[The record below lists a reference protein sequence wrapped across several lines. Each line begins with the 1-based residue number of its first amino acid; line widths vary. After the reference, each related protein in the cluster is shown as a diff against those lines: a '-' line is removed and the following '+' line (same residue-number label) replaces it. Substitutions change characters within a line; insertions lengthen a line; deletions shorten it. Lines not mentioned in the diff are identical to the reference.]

1 MDRLTLPS
9 PREPQRAAHALL
21 EDRHRTDG
29 HLTVLRWRGSYWAWV
44 GTRWTEI
51 EDQAMRK
58 AVYDFTQEA
67 VYIDSKGDEQPWA
80 PTTRKVTDV
89 LDALAAATH
98 LPATVHAPAWLSRP
112 DGAPPARELVAC
124 QNGLLHVGT
133 RGLAAHDPR
142 LLNLSAVPFAYDAD
156 APQPA
161 RWFTFLGQLWPD
173 DPESISAL
181 QEFLGYIISGRTDL
195 QKILLMVGPTRA
207 GKGVIARVVKH
218 LVGEGNYA
226 GPTLASLGTNFGLSP
241 LIGTPLGI
249 ISDARLGGANTSQ
262 VVERLLS
269 ISGEDTLDIDRKYRD
284 PWTGTLPTRFVIV
297 SNELPRFGDASG
309 AIAGRFVVLALR
321 NSFLGREDPALTS
334 SLIPELPGILNWA
347 LDGLARLQ
355 ERGHFS
361 EPSTSRDATLAL
373 QDLVSPVAAFVRD
386 CCTAEPGA
394 DAPVKEVYGEWV
406 RWAETNGHR
415 STSAQTFGRD
425 LRAVV
430 PGLQV
435 VQPRDGE
442 RRTRWYQGLRLGTDN
457 GEDRVP
463 PRATST
469 QSDATPTQSGVARSG
484 TRDSPLSAGT
494 SEAESD
500 EDRSLRLK
508 LTDDEGAASYDDH
521 IGGPR
526 R

>member
-1 MDRLTLPS
+1 MARHLPS

-21 EDRHRTDG
+21 DDQYRVEG
-29 HLTVLRWRGSYWAWV
+29 QSTVRRWRGAYWTWV
-44 GTRWTEI
+44 RTRWTEI

-58 AVYDFTQEA
+58 AVYDFTEDA
-67 VYIDSKGDEQPWA
+67 VYIDPKGDEQPWA
-80 PTTRKVTDV
+80 PTTRKVSDV

-98 LPATVHAPAWLSRP
+98 LPSTFHAPAWLSRP

-133 RGLAAHDPR
+133 RRLADHDPR
-142 LLNLSAVPFAYDAD
+142 LLNLSAVPFAYDAA
-156 APQPA
+156 APPPA
-161 RWFTFLGQLWPD
+161 RWLTFLDELWPD
-173 DPESISAL
+173 DPESVSAL
-181 QEFLGYIISGRTDL
+181 QEFLGYVISGRTDL

-241 LIGTPLGI
+241 LIGKPLAI

-284 PWTGTLPTRFVIV
+284 PWTGTLPTRFLIV

-309 AIAGRFVVLALR
+309 AIAGRFVVLTLR
-321 NSFLGREDPALTS
+321 NSFLGREDPGLTS
-334 SLIPELPGILNWA
+334 SLLPELPGILNWA
-347 LDGLARLQ
+347 LDGLVRLQ

-361 EPSTSRDATLAL
+361 EPTTSRDATLAL

-386 CCTAEPGA
+386 CCTTEPGA
-394 DAPVKEVYGEWV
+394 EAPVKGVYGEWV
-406 RWAETNGHR
+406 QWAENNGHR
-415 STSAQTFGRD
+415 ASSAQTFGRD

-469 QSDATPTQSGVARSG
+469 QSDATPTPSGVARSG
-484 TRDSPLSAGT
+484 TRTSPLSAAT
-494 SEAESD
+494 HD
-500 EDRSLRLK
+500 
-508 LTDDEGAASYDDH
+508 DDEQYHADLRAALNGTGSFLGVD
-521 IGGPR
+521 
-526 R
+526 